1 MMSNQILQFYQSLK
15 LNAKLPKGV
24 GFMNPYQDQKTFEIT
39 TLFYRKYY
47 HDTESRK
54 MILGINPGRFGGG
67 ITGVPFT
74 DPINLEK
81 FCGIENDFQKKPE
94 LSSTFIYQMIEAFG
108 GSKKFYTEFYISALS
123 PLGFVKE
130 DKNLNY
136 YDIPKLQTAVEPF
149 IISCIQKQLSFNI
162 NREVAFCLGE
172 GENFKYLLKLNQQH
186 QFFSQIIPLPH
197 PRFILQ
203 YKRKLLDEYVGRY
216 LSALK

>member
-39 TLFYRKYY
+39 TRFYRKYY

-67 ITGVPFT
+67 ITGIPFT

-108 GSKKFYTEFYISALS
+108 GSKKFYAEFYISALS

-203 YKRKLLDEYVGRY
+203 YKRKLLDEYIGRY